1 MENGEGVSIDCQN
14 IQIERTANNSSE
26 LAKKLT
32 GFDLNDVK
40 MSDYLINDSERINK
54 KYSLPPLSQAVNSPH
69 LYYESLKSILKENGV
84 MLYKDSNK
92 DGFFSQN
99 PDTLA
104 AYFSKNKNILLNEKY
119 MSDNQ
124 IDILTLLIAIT
135 HESIHALQDKNHSNQ
150 SLEEKEYEAHI
161 GSFPF
166 SLLPNGL
173 KKSDIEGVFNA
184 ILNSVEIYNRQ
195 INSNQ

>member
-1 MENGEGVSIDCQN
+1 MENGESVSIGQQN
-14 IQIERTANNSSE
+14 TQIEITVTNSSE

-32 GFDLNDVK
+32 GFDLDDVGI
-40 MSDYLINDSERINK
+40 SNYLIDDSTRINK
-54 KYSLPPLSQAVNSPH
+54 KYSLPPLSQVVNSPH
-69 LYYESLKSILKENGV
+69 FYYENLTSVLKENGIL
-84 MLYKDSNK
+84 LYKDSNK

-99 PDTLA
+99 PDILA

-119 MSDNQ
+119 MVDSQ
-124 IDILTLLIAIT
+124 IDILTLLTAIT
-135 HESIHALQDKNHSNQ
+135 HESIHALQDVNHSKL

-173 KKSDIEGVFNA
+173 KKGDVEGIFNG